1 MRSYQVVEFGHTLR
15 DTDMLDPKPTGDEV
29 VIAVKAAGVCHS
41 DLHIWEGGFD
51 LGGGRKLTLKDRG
64 VQLPLTLGH
73 ETAGEILSIGPNVT
87 DRKVGEMC
95 LVYPWIGCGVCR
107 VCRDG
112 HENLCMKPRCL
123 GIHCDGGYSDQL
135 VVPHSKYLLP
145 LEGLDPVASAP
156 LACSGVTTYSAL
168 KKLGSIIR
176 DEPVLVIGA
185 GGLGLMCVSIL
196 KAMGG
201 KGAVV
206 VDIDER
212 HRDAGIAA
220 GAIAAIDGA
229 GPDALERTAAAF
241 SEPCKAAI
249 DLVGSP
255 STAAL
260 AFDSLARGGKLVMVG
275 LFGGA
280 APWSLP
286 LIPMKAATIA
296 GSYTGNLSETKELL
310 DLARSGGV
318 PNIPIQRRP
327 LSAASE
333 ALEGLKAGRV
343 VGRVV
348 LTLDVLAPANYRA
361 LCWLY

>member
-212 HRDAGIAA
+212 HRDAAIAA

-229 GPDALERTAAAF
+229 GPDALKRIAAAF
-241 SEPCKAAI
+241 SGPCKATI

-286 LIPMKAATIA
+286 LIPIKAATIA
-296 GSYTGNLSETKELL
+296 GSYTGNLSETTELL
-310 DLARSGGV
+310 DLARSGAV

-327 LSAASE
+327 FSDASE

-343 VGRVV
+343 VGRVI
-348 LTLDVLAPANYRA
+348 LTP
-361 LCWLY
+361 

>member
-212 HRDAGIAA
+212 HRDAAIAA

-229 GPDALERTAAAF
+229 GPDALERIAAAF

-260 AFDSLARGGKLVMVG
+260 AFELACQGRQTGHGRPVRRCGPLVVAVDPDEGRDDRGQLHRK
-275 LFGGA
+275 
-280 APWSLP
+280 P
-286 LIPMKAATIA
+286 LRDQGTARSRALRSCAEYP
-296 GSYTGNLSETKELL
+296 NSETT
-310 DLARSGGV
+310 A
-318 PNIPIQRRP
+318 QRRKR
-327 LSAASE
+327 SA
-333 ALEGLKAGRV
+333 
-343 VGRVV
+343 
-348 LTLDVLAPANYRA
+348 
-361 LCWLY
+361 